1 MMNRAISLFNNG
13 DNEHPKRCYCGFTV
27 SIQKTWTKENPGRR
41 FIACPDY
48 DVETNRRGCIF
59 FRWIDEQEPTTWQT
73 IVILGLMQDKQS
85 LAAEVDSFR
94 TKLSEANNYA
104 RKREADYVMSKMR
117 RPISVKCEVWVV
129 ILVVLFFFYLVYFK
143 LSGLSG

>member
-1 MMNRAISLFNNG
+1 MNTLRGATVDSQYPFKRHGQKKILEGGSL
-13 DNEHPKRCYCGFTV
+13 
-27 SIQKTWTKENPGRR
+27 
-41 FIACPDY
+41 IACPDY

-129 ILVVLFFFYLVYFK
+129 ILVVLFFFIWFV
-143 LSGLSG
+143 LS